1 MNAQQA
7 TYEFEKHITQEC
19 DVNIRILH
27 NSPYWQKLPEAP
39 PSYALPVLQPW
50 WKSIA
55 DLYFIVV
62 VNVTETCCLSTELA
76 WRNVSTRPTQTIIP
90 EDLMWE
96 VLTFKKLTFPMLKN
110 RLNQDN
116 QEEWNVP
123 EDVTKSYSL
132 WSHDWIGLHYN

>member
-27 NSPYWQKLPEAP
+27 NSPYWRKLPEAP
-39 PSYALPVLQPW
+39 PSYVLPVLQPW

-62 VNVTETCCLSTELA
+62 VVDVQAKKC
-76 WRNVSTRPTQTIIP
+76 VSDICGDKLLDEQQTSA
-90 EDLMWE
+90 
-96 VLTFKKLTFPMLKN
+96 LT
-110 RLNQDN
+110 
-116 QEEWNVP
+116 
-123 EDVTKSYSL
+123 
-132 WSHDWIGLHYN
+132 

>member
-1 MNAQQA
+1 
-7 TYEFEKHITQEC
+7 
-19 DVNIRILH
+19 
-27 NSPYWQKLPEAP
+27 
-39 PSYALPVLQPW
+39 
-50 WKSIA
+50 
-55 DLYFIVV
+55 
-62 VNVTETCCLSTELA
+62 
-76 WRNVSTRPTQTIIP
+76 
-90 EDLMWE
+90 MWE